1 MNVLSL
7 LFTLADRGVVLRR
20 SASGLAVVRGRADL
34 DAAERAGLSARKAE
48 LIALFSAL
56 GILDSRQI
64 APASSQQRQLWAL
77 QRLDQSDTRYH
88 EAVAF
93 RCRGAL
99 ERRRLEQAFALL
111 VERHEVLRTIYRE
124 HDDELVQ
131 VVLPAEPPAIDWLPV
146 PSRWPD
152 DAPMPA
158 VLDAQVRE
166 FVAAPFALDRRPPL
180 RIALFA
186 LGNDD
191 HLLCINTHHIAG
203 DRWSLNVLLRELT
216 QLHAHP
222 QAALRPLSIQYG
234 DYAGAERRYLAGAE
248 AQADLAFWR
257 ERLAG
262 APPVH
267 PLPLDRAR
275 APEGGHPYGQ
285 FDAYLPAAL
294 SEGVRTLARRER
306 ASPFMLL
313 RSVFALLLARLG
325 GERDVVMGTAVA
337 NRERAELAQVF
348 GHFVNT
354 LVLRSDIDGM
364 RSLRD
369 LLVDTRSRD
378 LAAFEHQRLPFQRV
392 VEAVNPLRAAN
403 CQPLYQVMFALH
415 NDPAVPLL
423 LAGLRVDEVE
433 LLPLQ
438 SKFELAL
445 VITSKADG
453 LRLRWEYSRAL
464 FDAATI
470 TRFARCYEMLLTA
483 GLRDPD
489 APMATL
495 PLMEEADRQAVLQ
508 AQQPVPAPLEW
519 PLAHVA
525 VRAQAGRDG
534 ERIAVRAGA
543 AAISYCELVRR
554 VDALAQVLRRRGAR
568 RERLI
573 AVCLPRGIDQVVA
586 MLAVWQSGAACLPLD
601 PTHPLVVG
609 GRRS

>member
-1 MNVLSL
+1 MALGAVAL
-7 LFTLADRGVVLRR
+7 VRR
-20 SASGLAVVRGRADL
+20 RAD
-34 DAAERAGLSARKAE
+34 
-48 LIALFSAL
+48 
-56 GILDSRQI
+56 
-64 APASSQQRQLWAL
+64 
-77 QRLDQSDTRYH
+77 
-88 EAVAF
+88 AF
-93 RCRGAL
+93 L
-99 ERRRLEQAFALL
+99 
-111 VERHEVLRTIYRE
+111 
-124 HDDELVQ
+124 
-131 VVLPAEPPAIDWLPV
+131 
-146 PSRWPD
+146 
-152 DAPMPA
+152 
-158 VLDAQVRE
+158 LDAQVRE
-166 FVAAPFALDRRPPL
+166 FVAAPFPLDRRPPL

-203 DRWSLNVLLRELT
+203 DRWSLNVLLRELAE
-216 QLHAHP
+216 LYADA
-222 QAALRPLSIQYG
+222 QAALPPLSIQYG
-234 DYAGAERRYLAGAE
+234 DYAGHERRYLAGAE

-257 ERLAG
+257 ERLAD

-267 PLPLDRAR
+267 GLPLDRAR
-275 APEGGHPYGQ
+275 ASGGGHPPGQ

-354 LVLRSDIDGM
+354 LVLRSDIDGT

-369 LLVDTRSRD
+369 LLADTRIRD

-392 VEAVNPLRAAN
+392 VEAVNPVRSAN

-445 VITSKADG
+445 AITPEAEG

-464 FDAATI
+464 FEPATI
-470 TRFARCYEMLLTA
+470 ERFARCYEVLLTA
-483 GLRDPD
+483 GLHDPD

-495 PLMEEADRQAVLQ
+495 PLMGEADRQAVLQ
-508 AQQPVPAPLEW
+508 AQEPAPAPLEL

-543 AAISYCELVRR
+543 ASISYRELVRR

-586 MLAVWQSGAACLPLD
+586 MLAVWQSGAAYLPLD
-601 PTHPLVVG
+601 PAHPPARRAAILADAEPVLVLGTAELSCAEGERGDAAAV
-609 GRRS
+609 RRGDGARRRRRRRAATMPRRRRRRRTWPT